1 VTSSAP
7 CPDRSGADAAE
18 PIPVADAGVPGVP
31 GVPGALGVPG
41 DPGVHGEAG
50 RYGEAGL
57 HGDPGSPGGR
67 APAPAKDRLWSANFR
82 LYFTARSVAMLGDTM
97 LPVALSAGLIQYG
110 YSAGDIGLVM
120 AASTA
125 CFAGLVIFGGVFAD
139 RFNAR
144 RLMIGADLIRVCTQ
158 STAAVL
164 FLTHRVTLWEVAL
177 IAVVNGTAAAMFQP
191 GVASTVVRVATD
203 VQGANGVTRTAESVA
218 SLAGP
223 ALAGVLVGFTS
234 PGVVFAVHSSTY
246 LVSALCLIALRLS
259 PLPPRGAA
267 GSGSGAG
274 KGGGANGNAST
285 FKADLAEGWREFR
298 ARDWMW
304 GVIVIW
310 MAYMIFVFGPYLPL
324 AAGQIIPAHGAGAY
338 GLVNS
343 ALGGGTAVGALIAMR
358 VRADHPLRAGAI
370 ALFATALMPASVG
383 FDLPVPAIAACVF
396 GAGMGWAYW
405 GVNWA
410 TSVQT
415 QVPGEILNRIH
426 AYEVAGS
433 IAMTPVGQ
441 SLAGPASGLFGAR
454 HVLQTGAVAA
464 LVVCVLL
471 LSVPAIRNL
480 RRVPNT

>member
-1 VTSSAP
+1 M
-7 CPDRSGADAAE
+7 
-18 PIPVADAGVPGVP
+18 
-31 GVPGALGVPG
+31 
-41 DPGVHGEAG
+41 
-50 RYGEAGL
+50 
-57 HGDPGSPGGR
+57 
-67 APAPAKDRLWSANFR
+67 WSANFR

-144 RLMIGADLIRVCTQ
+144 RLMIGADLVRVCTQ

-164 FLTHRVTLWEVAL
+164 FLTHRITLWEMAL

-246 LVSALCLIALRLS
+246 LVSALCLISLRLA
-259 PLPPRGAA
+259 PLPPRAA
-267 GSGSGAG
+267 VL
-274 KGGGANGNAST
+274 KGAST

-324 AAGQIIPAHGAGAY
+324 AAGQIIPEHGAGAY

-358 VRADHPLRAGAI
+358 VRADRPLRAGSI

-383 FDLPVPAIAACVF
+383 FGLPVPAIAACVF

-415 QVPGEILNRIH
+415 QVPNDILNRIH

-441 SLAGPASGLFGAR
+441 SLAGPASAAFGAR
-454 HVLQTGAVAA
+454 HVLQFGAAAA
-464 LVVCVLL
+464 LLVCLLL

-480 RRVPNT
+480 RRVPHT

>member
-1 VTSSAP
+1 MPLS
-7 CPDRSGADAAE
+7 DAAVDL
-18 PIPVADAGVPGVP
+18 PRTSPLPGK
-31 GVPGALGVPG
+31 
-41 DPGVHGEAG
+41 E
-50 RYGEAGL
+50 
-57 HGDPGSPGGR
+57 
-67 APAPAKDRLWSANFR
+67 RLWSANFR
-82 LYFTARSVAMLGDTM
+82 FYFTARSVAMLGDTM

-125 CFAGLVIFGGVFAD
+125 CFAGFVIFGGVFAD

-144 RLMIGADLIRVCTQ
+144 RLMIGADLVRVGTQ

-164 FLTHRVTLWEVAL
+164 FLTHHITLWEMAL

-218 SLAGP
+218 GLAGP
-223 ALAGVLVGFTS
+223 AVAGVLIGFTS
-234 PGVVFAVHSSTY
+234 PGVVFAVHASTY
-246 LVSALCLIALRLS
+246 LVSALCLIALRLR
-259 PLPPRGAA
+259 PLPAKKGAGT
-267 GSGSGAG
+267 GSGSGTG
-274 KGGGANGNAST
+274 SGTGTGTGT

-298 ARDWMW
+298 ARTWMW

-310 MAYMIFVFGPYLPL
+310 MGYMIFVFGPYIPL
-324 AAGQIIPAHGAGAY
+324 AAGQIIPEHGAGAY

-358 VRADHPLRAGAI
+358 VRADRPLRAGSI
-370 ALFATALMPASVG
+370 ALFGTALMPASVG

-396 GAGMGWAYW
+396 GSGICWAYW

-433 IAMTPVGQ
+433 IAMMPVGQ
-441 SLAGPASGLFGAR
+441 SLAGPASAAFGAR
-454 HVLQTGAVAA
+454 HVLQTGAVVT
-464 LVVCVLL
+464 LIVCTLL

-480 RRVPNT
+480 RRVPTT